1 MICLLPHQQKQRTE
15 RAQVAASKGMVL
27 QAHRDLSREQERAAE
42 AEARAA
48 DYEAALVD
56 RTAEVE
62 RLNQLNNH
70 LIDQASA
77 HLLHQPPLLLRQPP
91 QCSVN
96 SSTVVPVSRLNRS
109 FVATRLPRRR
119 NHSAFFESA
128 QH

>member
-1 MICLLPHQQKQRTE
+1 MICLLPHQHKQRT
-15 RAQVAASKGMVL
+15 QVAASKGMVL

-48 DYEAALVD
+48 DYEAALTD

-77 HLLHQPPLLLRQPP
+77 HLLHQPPLLLSPP
-91 QCSVN
+91 PKCSLTLAPLCPYHV
-96 SSTVVPVSRLNRS
+96 
-109 FVATRLPRRR
+109 
-119 NHSAFFESA
+119 
-128 QH
+128 